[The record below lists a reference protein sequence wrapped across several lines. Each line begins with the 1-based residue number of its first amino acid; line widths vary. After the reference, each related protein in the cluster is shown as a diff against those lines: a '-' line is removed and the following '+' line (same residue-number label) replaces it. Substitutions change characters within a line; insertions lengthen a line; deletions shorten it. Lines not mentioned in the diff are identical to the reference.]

1 MADAGGPACALGIV
15 PRCSTFRGLVALY
28 RSGYP
33 LTTAAPPGG
42 MYIEGDMK
50 LENNKQQT
58 NKEGFPAARPSCRGM
73 PPPPSAAEA
82 AEAEAARRA
91 EKARRAEE
99 ATRLEEAR
107 QDAVAEPGRSR
118 PGRVG
123 AGSGRSRVGSE
134 PGRSRP
140 GSEPGRV
147 GAGSEPGRSRVGSE
161 PGRSRIGETDVERS
175 NLQHRGSWL
184 SGPRQQPT
192 V

>member
-99 ATRLEEAR
+99 ATRLEVSEGNLAR
-107 QDAVAEPGRSR
+107 FFVSR
-118 PGRVG
+118 LALELACGADFSQKLMCG
-123 AGSGRSRVGSE
+123 AGPSDLWGG
-134 PGRSRP
+134 PGDRP
-140 GSEPGRV
+140 R
-147 GAGSEPGRSRVGSE
+147 
-161 PGRSRIGETDVERS
+161 
-175 NLQHRGSWL
+175 
-184 SGPRQQPT
+184 PT
-192 V
+192 TQGKPN